1 MSLSC
6 MAALSMDLRER
17 ILASYDRGE
26 GTRDQIARRYKVSLG
41 MVKKLIQQR
50 RHSGDI
56 APRHHLS
63 GRKPLILASHKK
75 AMKELLA
82 RRPDMTLEE
91 LRDATGLS
99 CTLPAIHYALAAI
112 GLTYKKRRSA
122 PASKTA
128 PTSSKP
134 AGNGAGSKAVSIRRG
149 SSSSTKA
156 APRPT

>member
-1 MSLSC
+1 
-6 MAALSMDLRER
+6 MDLRER

-26 GTRDQIARRYKVSLG
+26 GTRDEIAHHYKVSLG

-50 RHSGDI
+50 RHCGDI

-63 GRKPLILASHKK
+63 GRKPLILESHKK

-82 RRPDMTLEE
+82 QRPDMTLEE

-99 CTLPAIHYALAAI
+99 CTLTAIHYALDSM
-112 GLTYKKRRSA
+112 GLTYKKRRSGLA
-122 PASKTA
+122 NKTV
-128 PTSSKP
+128 PTSSRP
-134 AGNGAGSKAVSIRRG
+134 ARNGAGAKGDSIRSG

-156 APRPT
+156 GRRPT

>member
-1 MSLSC
+1 
-6 MAALSMDLRER
+6 MDLRER

-26 GTRDQIARRYKVSLG
+26 GTRDQIASRYKVSLG

-63 GRKPLILASHKK
+63 GRKPLILESHKK

-91 LRDATGLS
+91 LRDETGLS
-99 CTLPAIHYALAAI
+99 CTLPAIHYALASM
-112 GLTYKKRRSA
+112 GLTYKKRLSG

-128 PTSSKP
+128 PTSPEP
-134 AGNGAGSKAVSIRRG
+134 ARSGEGSKAGSIRRG
-149 SSSSTKA
+149 SSSSTKVG
-156 APRPT
+156 PRPT

>member
-1 MSLSC
+1 

-26 GTRDQIARRYKVSLG
+26 GTRDQIARRFKVSLG

-56 APRHHLS
+56 SPRHHLS
-63 GRKPLILASHKK
+63 GRKPLIMESHKE
-75 AMKELLA
+75 AMKALLA
-82 RRPDMTLEE
+82 RSPDMTLEE

-99 CTLPAIHYALAAI
+99 CTLPAIHYALAAM
-112 GLTYKKRRSA
+112 GLTYKKRRSV

-128 PTSSKP
+128 PTSSRP
-134 AGNGAGSKAVSIRRG
+134 ARNGAGFRADSIRRG

-156 APRPT
+156 GRKPT